1 MRQSKYKI
9 EIEPVGWI
17 ESPLKTRAEAPRQGQ
32 EAKIKGKIVIYSKFK
47 RAIKGLKVGD
57 YIWVLCWFHLA
68 SRDTL
73 EVYPRLA
80 QERGPAGV
88 FCSRSPDRPNPI
100 GLELV
105 RILKIEENKLLVEG
119 LDALDK
125 TPVLD
130 IKLHFTSI
138 DCP

>member
-1 MRQSKYKI
+1 MKQSKHRI

-32 EAKIKGKIVIYSKFK
+32 EAKIRGKIVIYPQFK
-47 RAIKGLKVGD
+47 GAIKGLRVGD

-73 EVYPRLA
+73 EVCPRLA
-80 QERGPAGV
+80 QERGIAGV

-100 GLELV
+100 GMELV
-105 RILKIEENKLLVEG
+105 KILEIEENEIAVEG

-130 IKLHFTSI
+130 IKLHFPNI